1 MPASPS
7 RTARART
14 LLSPVLRRWGCLPSG
29 AWAGLAWCAGTVF
42 AFLSRV
48 RLPGEAE
55 PTVLPGVY
63 LYRWDGLTV
72 MALATAVTLAGA
84 GLLRRRPTAA
94 LVLMLAGAVIASTAL
109 SVGEIPLAQF
119 LAVDVA
125 LYAIAATRPRRTGIA
140 ATGTALGVLAGYLA
154 ARVSFGWPVGTSAE
168 LSVALT
174 AVVAWLLGDA
184 AHQSR
189 EHADRARAQAAEQ
202 AITAERLRIAREL
215 HDMVAHSIGIIA
227 LQAGAAK
234 RVIETQPAGAREAL
248 AAIETSGRETLSG
261 LRRMLGA
268 LRQSGPGSGG
278 PGGPA
283 RVPQPG
289 PGLGLADVGLGLADV
304 GRLAAATTAAGVRV
318 DVEWRGEP
326 GPLPPEIDRSAYR
339 IVQEAVTNV
348 VRHAGTGSCRVT
360 VGRAPDGLSIEVTDD
375 GAGRPGEAGGTGW
388 GLTGM
393 RERVRLLDGEFAAGP
408 RPGGGFRVAAR
419 LPVPAGAR

>member
-1 MPASPS
+1 MPVPPS
-7 RTARART
+7 RTPHARAF
-14 LLSPVLRRWGCLPSG
+14 LPPVLRRWGRLPSG
-29 AWAGLAWCAGTVF
+29 AWAALAWCAGTAF

-55 PTVLPGVY
+55 PTVHPGVY

-72 MALATAVTLAGA
+72 MALATAATLAGA
-84 GLLRRRPTAA
+84 GLLRRRPPVA
-94 LVLMLAGAVIASTAL
+94 LALMLAGAVIASTAL
-109 SVGEIPLAQF
+109 SVAEIPLAQF

-154 ARVSFGWPVGTSAE
+154 VRLSSGWSVGTSAE

-184 AHQSR
+184 ARQSR
-189 EHADRARAQAAEQ
+189 EHADRVRAQAAEQ

-215 HDMVAHSIGIIA
+215 HDMVAHSIGIVA
-227 LQAGAAK
+227 LQAGAAS
-234 RVIETQPAGAREAL
+234 RVIETRPADAREAL

-261 LRRMLGA
+261 LRRMMGA
-268 LRQSGPGSGG
+268 LRQSEPGSGA
-278 PGGPA
+278 P
-283 RVPQPG
+283 RVPLPG
-289 PGLGLADVGLGLADV
+289 PGLGPGGLGLADV

-348 VRHAGTGSCRVT
+348 VRHAGAGSCRVT

-419 LPVPAGAR
+419 LPVRAGAR